1 MTARLHDNGA
11 TQPSSQSSSARSEN
25 GAIHGLFARAFHQA
39 AIGMGIIS
47 PEGHWLRVNQAFC
60 HLLGYTE
67 TELLGQAVDE
77 LIASDDRSHYLAQLE
92 QLLAGQITSLHL
104 EQRWLNKPGELTWA
118 LVTLSMLDDQP
129 SAPQYLLIQL
139 QKAPE
144 LRPTPVSSP
153 PALATDDRHLAMLQ
167 AMPDLLL
174 HISPSGQYL
183 NVKPAQDFDTIIPY
197 PDLVGKHE
205 SEVLPP
211 DIATQQR
218 LCRAEAIAT
227 GRTQVYYYQLNQQG
241 SLRSQEARVVAIGDG
256 EVLVIVRDITDR
268 LRTERRHTLQSVATQ
283 LLAESSH
290 LSEAMPAL
298 LQIICET
305 LDWELGQLWLV
316 SPHHHALCH
325 AASWYSQDAQLAE
338 FVAFTQNCHFSIG
351 VGVVGRV
358 WQSAQP
364 RWLEDLIQEDDCL
377 TCQAALQVGLQS
389 MVAIPIVSAA
399 RILGVMTLV
408 GGIKRQ
414 SDPQLLQIM
423 AMIGS
428 QVGQFIEHK
437 RAEEALH
444 RSNSLLKAQQEA
456 IIDGI
461 LVTDEARQVI
471 SYNGRFCEMWQIPDA
486 LIEHQDGQAI
496 LWWIRDGLQRPQ
508 DFSVEIEYLY
518 SHAHKSRDSEITT
531 HDGRVYEYHSGPVIS
546 PEGNLHG
553 RIWYF
558 RDITD
563 RKRVEEELKSQNYQ
577 AYLLTAITL
586 RIRQSLNLEE
596 ILSTTVGEVRQFLHA
611 DRVIIYQFTPDWSG
625 AVVVESVD
633 EPWVSTLGN
642 TIEDSCFT
650 EGRWKKYYR
659 WGTEAID
666 NIDDANLT
674 PCHRE
679 MLARLQ
685 VKANLVV
692 PIIQGR
698 CASGKPQLW
707 GLLIV
712 HQCSDV
718 RQWRS
723 FEVDFLSQL
732 ADQVGIAISQAYLLE
747 QETHQRE
754 QLAQQNVALEQAR
767 REAEQASQ
775 MKSTFL
781 ATMSHEIRT
790 PMNAVLGMTGLL
802 LDTPLDDE
810 QRDFVETIQTSG
822 ESLLSLINEILD
834 FSKLEAGEMELE
846 VLDFHLNACL
856 EDIADLF
863 AATAHRKGLELAT
876 LIYRDLPTHLRGDVG
891 RIRQVLT
898 NFVGN
903 AIKFTEAGEVVIQ
916 AALRSETETTATIV
930 FSVSDTGIGIPL
942 EAQRR
947 LFRPF
952 FQVDAST
959 TRRYG
964 GTGLGLAISRQLV
977 ELMGGD
983 IGVDSVEG
991 QGARFW
997 FTLTLE
1003 KQPAPASVIPR
1014 PNTPD
1019 FSHTRLL
1026 VVDDNTTNRTI
1037 IRYQASAWGIQI
1049 GEADSAEAALA
1060 QLQIQAQQGHPYDL
1074 VILDMQMPGM
1084 NGEMLGQQ
1092 IKANPLL
1099 ANTQLV
1105 MMTSLNHWEGAK
1117 NAMQIGFS
1125 SYLVK
1130 PVKQSR
1136 LLDAIAT
1143 ALSSIPSPS
1152 TFRPPL
1158 TPNPGPD
1165 AGDPTTQPS
1174 YSIPATP
1181 TPAVSDALTPKL
1193 KILLVEDNIVNQKVT
1208 LNQLKQLGYT
1218 TDVAGNGQEA
1228 LQMMEQIDYDLILMD
1243 CQMPVLDGYS
1253 ATQVIRQRE
1262 GNSRHTIVIALTA
1275 NAMKEDRDR
1284 CLNAGMDDYLSK
1296 PVLKPPLAE
1305 RLRYWSGVLAA
1316 RSESFTRELTSSPL
1330 TNSMSSNPNDFTADL
1345 VIDWD
1350 HLHQICDGSKEFELE
1365 LLTTFL
1371 EDTQA
1376 HLQELEQAIAQLD
1389 YYSVEQAAHHIK
1401 GAGANMGLTRTGTA
1415 AAELEMQ
1422 ARQQKL
1428 GNAELLIRQLHEDLA
1443 ALEHY
1448 LANQ

>member
-1 MTARLHDNGA
+1 MTARLHDNEA
-11 TQPSSQSSSARSEN
+11 TQPSSQSSSPKPEN
-25 GAIHGLFARAFHQA
+25 GEIHGLFARVFHQA
-39 AIGMGIIS
+39 AMGMGIIS
-47 PEGHWLRVNQAFC
+47 PEGHWLRINQAFC

-67 TELLGQAVDE
+67 TDLLGHSIDE
-77 LIASDDRSHYLAQLE
+77 IISSDDRSQFLTQLE
-92 QLLAGQITSLHL
+92 QLLAGQITSLDS
-104 EQRWLNKPGELTWA
+104 EQRWLNKQGELTGV
-118 LVTLSMLDDQP
+118 LVSLSVLGEPP
-129 SAPQYLLIQL
+129 SAPQYLLVQL
-139 QKAPE
+139 QKATA
-144 LRPTPVSSP
+144 LRPTPVSSAP
-153 PALATDDRHLAMLQ
+153 GFAADDRHFAMLQ
-167 AMPDLLL
+167 AIPDLLL
-174 HISPSGQYL
+174 HISHSGQYL

-197 PDLVGKHE
+197 SNLVGKHE
-205 SEVLPP
+205 SDVLPP
-211 DIATQQR
+211 EIATQQR
-218 LCRAEAIAT
+218 LCRAAAIAT
-227 GRTQVYYYQLNQQG
+227 GRTQVYYYQLNQEG
-241 SLRSQEARVVAIGDG
+241 SLRSQEARVVAIGNG
-256 EVLVIVRDITDR
+256 EVLIIVRDITDR
-268 LRTERRHTLQSVATQ
+268 LRTERQHTLQSVATQ

-316 SPHHHALCH
+316 STHQHELCH
-325 AASWYSQDAQLAE
+325 AASWYAEDAQLAE
-338 FVAFTQNCHFSIG
+338 FVAFTQHYNFSVG
-351 VGVVGRV
+351 VGVAGRV
-358 WQSAQP
+358 WQSGTP
-364 RWLEDLIQEDDCL
+364 LWLEDLTQEDNCL
-377 TCQAALQVGLQS
+377 TCQAALEVGLQG
-389 MVAIPIVSAA
+389 MVGIPIVSAS
-399 RILGVMTLV
+399 RIVGVMTLV
-408 GGIKRQ
+408 GRIRRQ
-414 SDPQLLQIM
+414 PDPQLLQIM

-471 SYNGRFCEMWQIPDA
+471 SYNGRFCEMWQIPDP
-486 LIEHQDGQAI
+486 LIAQHDGQAM

-558 RDITD
+558 RDITE

-596 ILSTTVGEVRQFLHA
+596 ILSTTVAEVRQFLHA
-611 DRVIIYQFTPDWSG
+611 DRVVIYQFTPDWSG
-625 AVVVESVD
+625 AVVVESVN
-633 EPWVSTLGN
+633 EPWISTLGR

-650 EGRWKKYYR
+650 QGRWKKYYR

-666 NIDDANLT
+666 NIDEADLT

-712 HQCSDV
+712 HQCSSI
-718 RQWRS
+718 RPWRS

-747 QETHQRE
+747 QETNQRE
-754 QLAQQNVALEQAR
+754 QLAHQNLALEQAR

-802 LDTPLDDE
+802 LDTSLDDE

-846 VLDFHLNACL
+846 VLDFNLNACI
-856 EDIADLF
+856 EEIADLF

-876 LIYRDLPTHLRGDVG
+876 LIYRDLPIHLRGDVG

-903 AIKFTEAGEVVIQ
+903 AIKFTETGEVVIQ
-916 AALRSETETTATIV
+916 ATLRSETETTATIV
-930 FSVSDTGIGIPL
+930 FSVSDTGIGIPP

-964 GTGLGLAISRQLV
+964 GTGLGLAISHQLV
-977 ELMGGD
+977 ELMGGE
-983 IGVDSVEG
+983 IGVDSMEG

-1003 KQPAPASVIPR
+1003 KQPAPASAIPL
-1014 PNTPD
+1014 PSPPD

-1037 IRYQASAWGIQI
+1037 VRYQASAWGIQI
-1049 GEADSAEAALA
+1049 DEADSAEAALA

-1084 NGEMLGQQ
+1084 NGEMLGHH
-1092 IKANPLL
+1092 IKTNPLL
-1099 ANTQLV
+1099 ASTQLV

-1125 SYLVK
+1125 GYLVK

-1136 LLDAIAT
+1136 LLDAIVT
-1143 ALSSIPSPS
+1143 ALSSV
-1152 TFRPPL
+1152 PP
-1158 TPNPGPD
+1158 TIAPH
-1165 AGDPTTQPS
+1165 S
-1174 YSIPATP
+1174 SITP
-1181 TPAVSDALTPKL
+1181 TDRPEVDQVDNSLSQTLAPKL

-1208 LNQLKQLGYT
+1208 LNQLKQLGYN
-1218 TDVAGNGQEA
+1218 TDIAGNGQEA
-1228 LQMMEQIDYDLILMD
+1228 LQMMEQISYDLVLMD

-1262 GNSRHTIVIALTA
+1262 GNTRHTVIIALTA

-1296 PVLKPPLAE
+1296 PILKDPLAE
-1305 RLRYWSGVLAA
+1305 RLRYWSSILAA
-1316 RSESFTRELTSSPL
+1316 QSESLPRESTSSPL
-1330 TNSMSSNPNDFTADL
+1330 ANSMPSNPNDFTADL

-1376 HLQELEQAIAQLD
+1376 HLQELEYAIAQQD
-1389 YYSVEQAAHHIK
+1389 YYQLEQAAHHIK

-1415 AAELEMQ
+1415 AAELELQ
-1422 ARQQKL
+1422 ARQQQL
-1428 GNAELLIRQLHEDLA
+1428 CNAELLISQLHQDLA
-1443 ALEHY
+1443 ALERY